1 MNVGIDGLYF
11 ARRGAARP
19 DVVKQ
24 IMALA
29 FMSRAISTA
38 EEAIASAESIGTGVF
53 ARIKLYLQLENVVIS
68 YICDDGCQGICICTA
83 FNTEHTTCPSV
94 LTQWLG
100 NADSCG
106 GSGSTIP

>member
-38 EEAIASAESIGTGVF
+38 EDAIASAESIGTGVF

-68 YICDDGCQGICICTA
+68 YICVRAYASAQHSIL
-83 FNTEHTTCPSV
+83 NTQHAQVS
-94 LTQWLG
+94 
-100 NADSCG
+100 
-106 GSGSTIP
+106 